1 MCNVSFEGCVCAMEE
16 DEKTETA
23 CGDTSYNIFN
33 SIEKEKG
40 SGSITHTLLR
50 AVN

>member
-1 MCNVSFEGCVCAMEE
+1 MCNVSFEGCVCVMEE
-16 DEKTETA
+16 GEKMETA
-23 CGDTSYNIFN
+23 CGVTSYKIFN

-40 SGSITHTLLR
+40 SGSKTHTLLR